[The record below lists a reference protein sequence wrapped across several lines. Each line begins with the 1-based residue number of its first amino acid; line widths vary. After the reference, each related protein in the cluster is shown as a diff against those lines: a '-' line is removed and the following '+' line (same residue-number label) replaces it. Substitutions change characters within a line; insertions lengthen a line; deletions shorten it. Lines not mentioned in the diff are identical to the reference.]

1 MGENAGGAGSTRV
14 DGRRRDGC
22 RTFMAYTD
30 DGGGMTA
37 EELLL
42 AVERHATS
50 KRDGEDRLRISTLG
64 FRGEA
69 LPSIGAVSR
78 MTLTSRAAGSA
89 EAWSLSVEGGE
100 VARPVP
106 AALAGGTRIEIRDLF
121 YATPARLKFLK
132 AARTEAA
139 AAEIGSASGRE
150 RVGRYV

>member
-89 EAWSLSVEGGE
+89 EAWSLSVEG
-100 VARPVP
+100 RS
-106 AALAGGTRIEIRDLF
+106 
-121 YATPARLKFLK
+121 
-132 AARTEAA
+132 
-139 AAEIGSASGRE
+139 AER
-150 RVGRYV
+150 RVGKECVSTCRSRWSAYHEKKNTQNNEQ